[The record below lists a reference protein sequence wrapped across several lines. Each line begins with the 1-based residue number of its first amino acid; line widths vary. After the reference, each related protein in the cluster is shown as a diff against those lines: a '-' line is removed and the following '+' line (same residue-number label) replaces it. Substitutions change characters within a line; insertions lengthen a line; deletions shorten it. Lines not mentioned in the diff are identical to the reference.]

1 MTVQVF
7 VDEAEAETLRV
18 LGTAMKVLVDA
29 EHTRGAYEVVL
40 VESGRGGDLVPHRH
54 PWEEMYFVLDGT
66 IEVLVGR
73 RRKVMGRGGL
83 VTLPAR
89 CLHAFAVLSDSARF
103 LHVSM
108 GRGAVDT
115 FRDLNQNLPPF
126 PTPDDVELVLGVLAR
141 HDIEVVLDG
150 PAPLAP
156 EGARADGGA
165 DLEAA
170 AS

>member
-1 MTVQVF
+1 MTVQLF
-7 VDEAEAETLRV
+7 VDEVEAETLQV

-29 EHTRGAYEVVL
+29 GHTRGAYEVVL

-54 PWEEMYFVLDGT
+54 PWEEMYYVLDGT

-73 RRKVMGRGGL
+73 RRKVMGPGGL

-115 FRDLNQNLPPF
+115 FRDLHQNLPTF
-126 PTPDDVELVLGVLAR
+126 PTTDDAELVLGVLAR
-141 HDIEVVLDG
+141 HGIEVVPGEPASVVPEDG
-150 PAPLAP
+150 PAA
-156 EGARADGGA
+156 GGS
-165 DLEAA
+165 DLEEVA
-170 AS
+170 